1 MLKRIITSIVSI
13 CILVPI
19 LIFADTAVLPIA
31 VSVITCIALYEMYK
45 CIGAMKYLG
54 IYLPAFLISAAL
66 PFVQRYISVCFE
78 AVVLASV
85 AIYLINLFTYCLM
98 SGDEFKFADISQIF
112 TVTLYIILA
121 FNAILYVHDLDGIQ
135 NGKYIYLLIF
145 VGAWITDIFAY
156 FCGMLFGKHKLI
168 PKVSPKKTVE
178 GSIGGIIF
186 CMIAFVAFGF
196 IIKAIDPS
204 VEINYVILLVSGL
217 LISVVSQI
225 GDLTMSVI
233 KRQYGIKDY
242 GKIFPGHGGVLDRF
256 DSILS
261 VAMLLAAICAYFSS
275 IDIVIIGGMF

>member
-54 IYLPAFLISAAL
+54 IYLPAFLIAAAL
-66 PFVQRYISVCFE
+66 PFVQRYIIVCFE

-98 SGDEFKFADISQIF
+98 SGEEFKFADISQIF

-196 IIKAIDPS
+196 IIKVIDPS